1 MIRRVDTCGPS
12 HEPRRVRRARNL
24 HAWAGSRNANFTVPL
39 APWDPDSRQQLETG
53 ALSASTRRTLRPVNP
68 PTRVGVTAR
77 VRNWDNPYGAG
88 DISSDPCSS
97 AVSLYEVQ
105 PFQYGALVPRANDST
120 DGTMAQKR
128 YYYQPPYWSR
138 ATAPYGGPYEED
150 PGVDTDYAA
159 GAYGA
164 AVVGAAMRSCPQDS
178 SRLVLRTR
186 DQGRPN
192 EQTSD
197 KRGGRPAAA
206 CGPPAGASGR
216 RAPRKETLRS
226 RGDGRAA
233 ALADQCITGVGCG
246 LGSTWIDP
254 RFEPGPQEMFP
265 GGDAAY
271 AHGAH
276 AGGPTFG
283 AFIPYVF
290 QTSGAWD
297 RYVRGF
303 GDGSLVAPVSR

>member
-12 HEPRRVRRARNL
+12 QAALPAAMSDPDPALR
-24 HAWAGSRNANFTVPL
+24 AWAGPRNANFTVPL
-39 APWDPDSRQQLETG
+39 TPWDPDSRQQLETG
-53 ALSASTRRTLRPVNP
+53 ALSASTRRALRPVNP
-68 PTRVGVTAR
+68 LTRAGVTAR

-138 ATAPYGGPYEED
+138 AAAPYGGPYGED

-164 AVVGAAMRSCPQDS
+164 AVVGGAMRSPNS
-178 SRLVLRTR
+178 PRLVRATL
-186 DQGRPN
+186 
-192 EQTSD
+192 
-197 KRGGRPAAA
+197 
-206 CGPPAGASGR
+206 

-290 QTSGAWD
+290 QTSGTWN

-303 GDGSLVAPVSR
+303 GDGSLVAPPVSR